1 MESSKLEAD
10 TLKKTKILVIVLHR
24 AKAQDREGFL
34 FFCGGVGGEK

>member
-10 TLKKTKILVIVLHR
+10 TLKKKILVIVLHR

-34 FFCGGVGGEK
+34 FFGGGVGGEK